1 MRAAASSLLPEEL
14 PVPEINSTRSLWDMA
29 VNLAFGN
36 PRDKQERNSKFWQW
50 VKAYMGDESRG
61 SSGIT
66 EDFTPAWITA
76 ALAAN
81 AAQRE
86 ASARTLTKMYQRL
99 EDPQSLCQHVRS
111 VGGLFSW
118 RTGVLLNARD
128 VCMDADVAPRSK
140 DCVVYSFG
148 VRDKWNFEEDMEDIG
163 CEVWAFDPTMTTGNH
178 NHSSGIHFYNL
189 GLASSAAPTTATK
202 EGQSQRWYLF
212 SLAEVM
218 ERLGHSTSTID
229 YLKMDIGGSEW
240 QVLHDTAIRS
250 RHALTN
256 LRQLGVEVH
265 LEAAL
270 RDPTLYNLYLDVLEG
285 LESLGFQLF
294 SSRATQRRGWTYHDP
309 LLGRRVSLHYDLVF
323 LRV

>member
-1 MRAAASSLLPEEL
+1 
-14 PVPEINSTRSLWDMA
+14 
-29 VNLAFGN
+29 
-36 PRDKQERNSKFWQW
+36 
-50 VKAYMGDESRG
+50 
-61 SSGIT
+61 
-66 EDFTPAWITA
+66 
-76 ALAAN
+76 
-81 AAQRE
+81 
-86 ASARTLTKMYQRL
+86 
-99 EDPQSLCQHVRS
+99 
-111 VGGLFSW
+111 
-118 RTGVLLNARD
+118 
-128 VCMDADVAPRSK
+128 MDADVAPRSK

-163 CEVWAFDPTMTTGNH
+163 CE
-178 NHSSGIHFYNL
+178 
-189 GLASSAAPTTATK
+189 
-202 EGQSQRWYLF
+202 SQRWYLF